1 MEQEIY
7 SPSVEEFRDALIAF
21 VLTVSVV
28 AFHRGHKFGPKRF
41 SFVARHLA
49 DEFRERFT
57 LQDEGEIISEFR
69 EDSKSSLG
77 ALYEE
82 LIYIAWRY
90 NCYAADAGV
99 VLSIPSGEAEF
110 GEEVG
115 DMFNDQTI
123 KDIGTVKGSIGTLMS
138 KLPKWAQKILEAIL
152 EALKLTR
159 GG

>member
-1 MEQEIY
+1 MEEEIY
-7 SPSVEEFRDALIAF
+7 LPSVEEFRDALIAF
-21 VLTVSVV
+21 VLAVSVV
-28 AFHRGHKFGPKRF
+28 AFHRGREFGPKRF

-57 LQDEGEIISEFR
+57 LGDAEAIISEFR
-69 EDSKSSLG
+69 EDSMSSLG

-82 LIYIAWRY
+82 LIYIAWSY
-90 NCYAADAGV
+90 NRYAADAGV
-99 VLSIPSGEAEF
+99 ELSIPSGEAVF

-115 DMFNDQTI
+115 DMFDDQTV
-123 KDIGTVKGSIGTLMS
+123 KDIGTVKGSIGALMS
-138 KLPKWAQKILEAIL
+138 KLPKWAQKILEALL